1 MPAPERTHW
10 GDNHATYRRL
20 KMSKVLFVLDIQE
33 PKVRKKQAPPNKRH
47 KDVTK
52 YSRKQKHK
60 AKREE
65 APGNSG
71 AFFIWGGFQR
81 FCLP

>member
-1 MPAPERTHW
+1 M
-10 GDNHATYRRL
+10 G
-20 KMSKVLFVLDIQE
+20 KVLFVLKLQE
-33 PKVRKKQAPPNKRH
+33 PEVRKKHAPPGKKH

-60 AKREE
+60 AWREE

-71 AFFIWGGFQR
+71 AS
-81 FCLP
+81 CLVTREKYYLNL

>member
-1 MPAPERTHW
+1 M
-10 GDNHATYRRL
+10 G
-20 KMSKVLFVLDIQE
+20 KVLFLLKLQQ
-33 PKVRKKQAPPNKRH
+33 PKVRKKQAPPEKRH

-60 AKREE
+60 AQREE

-71 AFFIWGGFQR
+71 AS
-81 FCLP
+81 CLLAWDQSPPHFAIHFLRSS

>member
-1 MPAPERTHW
+1 M
-10 GDNHATYRRL
+10 G
-20 KMSKVLFVLDIQE
+20 KVLFVLKFQE
-33 PKVRKKQAPPNKRH
+33 PKVRKKQAPPEKRH

-60 AKREE
+60 AQREE

-71 AFFIWGGFQR
+71 ASRLLAREESPSHFAIHFLR
-81 FCLP
+81 SS